1 MDSPRDIP
9 EGMGFPIRKSPDQRL
24 LAASRGLSQ
33 RATSFIASQC
43 QGIHQMPFSRLIQRN
58 RHARRATQAR
68 RRRRRRA
75 RDASFTRRSRKERDH
90 APTDLLLKSKETTRG
105 AAQFLFTMSKTIGPG
120 SARIAPGPRA
130 ATLLSGVG
138 PSAPASVGTGAGTGA
153 GTGGGERNRTVDL
166 LLAKQALSQLSY
178 TPGRAIGH
186 GPSAANRRLSTDG

>member
-58 RHARRATQAR
+58 RHARRATQAS

-75 RDASFTRRSRKERDH
+75 REASFTRRSRKERDH
-90 APTDLLLKSKETTRG
+90 APTDLPLKSKETTRG

-120 SARIAPGPRA
+120 PRASRPALEPQLRSPVSARRRPPLPAVVEVNGIE
-130 ATLLSGVG
+130 
-138 PSAPASVGTGAGTGA
+138 PSTSC
-153 GTGGGERNRTVDL
+153 L
-166 LLAKQALSQLSY
+166 QS
-178 TPGRAIGH
+178 
-186 GPSAANRRLSTDG
+186 RRSPN